1 VPDKIGK
8 ESSDSLLAAIIKFPT
23 IVQSEARMSELKF
36 VSWKEIFQKAIEETD
51 RDKRAQL
58 VQQADLAIFH
68 RKQQLFNCD
77 RHREELSA
85 MNAATEALRVVKHA
99 ARELVNLD
107 GPSTALSPHDSGC
120 GGLDWCSPALQPTSL
135 DH

>member
-1 VPDKIGK
+1 M
-8 ESSDSLLAAIIKFPT
+8 SD
-23 IVQSEARMSELKF
+23 LKF

-68 RKQQLFNCD
+68 RQQQLFNCD

-85 MNAATEALRVVKHA
+85 LNAATEALRVIKRS
-99 ARELVNLD
+99 ARVLEK
-107 GPSTALSPHDSGC
+107 SG
-120 GGLDWCSPALQPTSL
+120 WPRQRAKSA
-135 DH
+135 